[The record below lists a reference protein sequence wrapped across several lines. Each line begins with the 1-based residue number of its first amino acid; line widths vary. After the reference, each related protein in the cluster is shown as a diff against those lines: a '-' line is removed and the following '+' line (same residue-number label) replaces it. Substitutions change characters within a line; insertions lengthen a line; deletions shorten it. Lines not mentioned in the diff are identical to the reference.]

1 MPSRGRNECR
11 FFKMKM
17 SINKPKI
24 KTKICVRIAKLATD
38 QKCLKANG
46 NNCSDVQGKKGK
58 AYCTSSGGMWSNAK
72 DVCSDFVITDSR
84 KRIIY

>member
-1 MPSRGRNECR
+1 MVVTPSLRIRSTCHHVAGMNAT

-24 KTKICVRIAKLATD
+24 RTKICVRIATLATD

-46 NNCSDVQGKKGK
+46 NNCSDVQGK
-58 AYCTSSGGMWSNAK
+58 
-72 DVCSDFVITDSR
+72 R
-84 KRIIY
+84 